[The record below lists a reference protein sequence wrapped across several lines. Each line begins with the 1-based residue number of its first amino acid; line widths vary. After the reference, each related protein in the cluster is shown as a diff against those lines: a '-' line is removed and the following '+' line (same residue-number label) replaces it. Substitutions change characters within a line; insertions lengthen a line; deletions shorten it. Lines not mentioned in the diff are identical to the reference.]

1 MMLLPPELF
10 PHGRMSGLVGASSR
24 AWKVRPVS
32 RIFLSHSSRDWR
44 AAVALKRWLG
54 EQRPELANDI
64 FLDIDA
70 DTGLPLGKHWDA
82 HLLTSNSRCEY
93 LICLVSENWAGSRE
107 CAVEYRTA
115 EGFSK
120 RILVVRLEDAG
131 DGAITKRWRRYDLFA
146 DGEKTEIQVR
156 GGPPAR
162 FSSAALDQ
170 LKKAIEGT
178 GAGPETFAWP
188 PKEDPRRAPYR
199 GGEPFEDI
207 DAAVFFGRDAEI
219 AHGLDELGAM
229 RFRLVAQLSGR
240 KSLFVVRGPSGSGKS
255 SFLRAGLIPRLQ
267 RDDCNFVVLG
277 IVRPERNV
285 LTGSYGLAAAI
296 HSARQALNLPGSPP
310 LGEIKRACR
319 EGEAESVCQLLMEV
333 RAAAIKRLADTAES
347 RVASPTGAGVGAA
360 SPQPS
365 VDRRGE
371 PSGPTLV
378 LPLDQAEELFS
389 GEAVSTAADQEAE
402 RFLELLAAVI
412 GRINTDEARL
422 LVAASI
428 RTDGYAAMQNHPAL
442 DGIGTV
448 LFNDLKTIPSQHFP
462 AAIKGP
468 AARSSEA
475 GRRLSIADD
484 LVDRLIAD
492 ADEGAAT
499 LPLLALTLNRL
510 YTDYGSA
517 GHITLSDYDSMGGM
531 PEVLNN
537 QIEQIL
543 AAGSHDRDTALETL
557 RSAFSRGRPVINP
570 DNDQPMRRVALESE
584 LPAESRPLIDA
595 FVDNRLLVRDQ
606 RDGQVVLAV
615 AMESLLTAG
624 FRASAGG

>member
-1 MMLLPPELF
+1 M
-10 PHGRMSGLVGASSR
+10 A
-24 AWKVRPVS
+24 

-54 EQRPELANDI
+54 EQRPELANEV
-64 FLDIDA
+64 FLDIDP
-70 DTGLPLGKHWDA
+70 DTGLRLRKHWDA
-82 HLLTSNSRCEY
+82 QLLTSNSRCEY

-120 RILVVRLEDAG
+120 RIVVARLEDGG
-131 DGAITKRWRRYDLFA
+131 DGAIAKRWQRYDLFA
-146 DGEKTEIQVR
+146 DGEKTEIEVR

-170 LKKAIEGT
+170 LKKAIGGT
-178 GAGPETFAWP
+178 GAGPETFVWP

-199 GGEPFEDI
+199 GREPFENI
-207 DAAVFFGRDAEI
+207 DAGVFFGRDAEI
-219 AHGLDELGAM
+219 AQGLDELRAM
-229 RFRLVAQLSGR
+229 RFGLVAQMSGR
-240 KSLFVVRGPSGSGKS
+240 RSLFVVLGPSGSGKS

-277 IVRPERNV
+277 IVRPERSA

-296 HSARQALNLPGSPP
+296 HSARQALKLSGSPP

-319 EGEAESVCQLLMEV
+319 EGEVESVYQLLMEV

-347 RVASPTGAGVGAA
+347 RVPPPTGAGHGAA
-360 SPQPS
+360 SAEPS
-365 VDRRGE
+365 VDRRRE

-389 GEAVSTAADQEAE
+389 AEAVSTAAAQEAE

-412 GRINTDEARL
+412 DRINTVEARL

-428 RTDGYAAMQNHPAL
+428 RTDRYEAMQNHPAL

-448 LFNDLKTIPSQHFP
+448 LFNDLKTMPSHQFP

-475 GRRLSIADD
+475 GHRLTIADD

-492 ADEGAAT
+492 ANEGADT

-517 GHITLSDYDSMGGM
+517 GQITLSDYESMGGM
-531 PEVLNN
+531 PDVLNN
-537 QIEQIL
+537 QIEQSL
-543 AAGSHDRDTALETL
+543 AAGSHDRDTALEIL
-557 RSAFSRGRPVINP
+557 RSAFIPGRALINP

-584 LPAESRPLIDA
+584 LPTESRPLIDA
-595 FVDNRLLVRDQ
+595 FVDNRVLVRDQ
-606 RDGQVVLAV
+606 RGDQVVLSA
-615 AMESLLTAG
+615 ALESLLSNE

>member
-1 MMLLPPELF
+1 M
-10 PHGRMSGLVGASSR
+10 
-24 AWKVRPVS
+24 S
-32 RIFLSHSSRDWR
+32 RIVLSHSSRDWR

-54 EQRPELANDI
+54 EQRPELANEV
-64 FLDIDA
+64 FLDIDPE
-70 DTGLPLGKHWDA
+70 TGLRLGELWGAK
-82 HLLTSNSRCEY
+82 LLTSNSRCEY
-93 LICLVSENWAGSRE
+93 LICLVSKNWAASRE

-115 EGFSK
+115 EGFGK
-120 RILVVRLEDAG
+120 RILVARLEDAG
-131 DGAITKRWRRYDLFA
+131 DGDIPKRWQRCDLFA
-146 DGEKTEIQVR
+146 DGETTEIEVR

-178 GAGPETFAWP
+178 GVGPEGFVWP

-199 GGEPFEDI
+199 GWEPFEDI
-207 DAAVFFGRDAEI
+207 DAGVFFGRDAEI
-219 AHGLDELGAM
+219 AQGLAELGAM
-229 RFRLVAQLSGR
+229 RFRSVAQLSGR
-240 KSLFVVRGPSGSGKS
+240 KSLFVVLGPSGSGKS

-277 IVRPERNV
+277 TVRPEGNA

-296 HSARQALNLPGSPP
+296 HSARQALKLPGTPP

-319 EGEAESVCQLLMEV
+319 EGEADRVYQLLMEV
-333 RAAAIKRLADTAES
+333 RGAAIKRLADTAES
-347 RVASPTGAGVGAA
+347 RVPPPTGAGDGAA
-360 SPQPS
+360 SLEPPG
-365 VDRRGE
+365 DRRRE

-389 GEAVSTAADQEAE
+389 AEAVSTAAAQEAE
-402 RFLELLAAVI
+402 PFLELLAAVI
-412 GRINTDEARL
+412 GRINTDEVRL

-428 RTDGYAAMQNHPAL
+428 RTDRYEAMQNHPAL

-448 LFNDLKTIPSQHFP
+448 VFNDLKTMPSHQFP

-475 GRRLSIADD
+475 GHRLTIADD

-492 ADEGAAT
+492 AGEGADT

-517 GHITLSDYDSMGGM
+517 GQITLSDYESMGGILD
-531 PEVLNN
+531 VVNN

-543 AAGSHDRDTALETL
+543 AADSRDRDAALEIL
-557 RSAFSRGRPVINP
+557 RSAFIPRRASINP
-570 DNDQPMRRVALESE
+570 DDDQPMRRVALESE
-584 LPAESRPLIDA
+584 LPTESRPLINA
-595 FVDNRLLVRDQ
+595 LVDNRLLVRDQ

-615 AMESLLTAG
+615 ALESLLSIG
-624 FRASAGG
+624 FRASVGW